1 MRFPTL
7 AAMAALL
14 LGFVSFVPADEPA
27 AKEEWVQLFNGKD
40 LTGWT
45 PKIRFHECG
54 ENYANTFR
62 VEDGL
67 LKVRYDGGYEE
78 GFKETFGHLFYDK
91 EFSHYVLRVEYRF
104 VGDQCKGGPGWATRN
119 SGMMLHGQTPQSMGK
134 DQDFPASIEVQ
145 ILGGNGK
152 DKRTTMNLCTPYT
165 NVVKDGKLF
174 LPHCTNSKSQ
184 TYHGEQWVVT
194 ETEVHGNGVMRHKI
208 NGEVVLEYSEPQLDD
223 REAIA
228 RELAKTNGGL
238 SLTKGTISLQSE
250 SHPVDFRKVELKVL
264 QE

>member
-1 MRFPTL
+1 MLRRLFCG
-7 AAMAALL
+7 LL
-14 LGFVSFVPADEPA
+14 LLCPLVVHAEDAKPA
-27 AKEEWVQLFNGKD
+27 AAEGEWIPLFNGKD
-40 LTGWT
+40 LTGWK
-45 PKIRFHECG
+45 PKIRFHEYG

-78 GFKETFGHLFYDK
+78 GFKETFGHLFHEK

-104 VGDQCKGGPGWATRN
+104 VGEQCQGGPGWATRN
-119 SGMMLHGQTPQSMGK
+119 SGMMLHGQTPESMSK

-165 NVVKDGKLF
+165 NVVRDGKLF
-174 LPHCTNSKSQ
+174 LPHCVNSKSE
-184 TYHGEQWVVT
+184 TYHGDQWIVT
-194 ETEVHGNGVMRHKI
+194 ETEVNGHGFMRHKI

-223 REAIA
+223 REKIVK
-228 RELAKTNGGL
+228 ELAKTNGGL
-238 SLTKGTISLQSE
+238 KLEKGTISLQSE
-250 SHPVDFRKVELKVL
+250 SHPIDFRKVEIKVL
-264 QE
+264 K